1 MRISKFSALTF
12 DCYGTLVDWERG
24 MLSALTPWHE
34 RSGLE
39 MDENILLAS
48 YGRHETAIQ
57 QEQPGLPYNTVVANV
72 LGRIADEFGIPAQ
85 QNEMQVFGNSVGL
98 WPSFADSRDAL
109 AYLGQHFKLVAIT
122 NVDNASFARTHQS
135 LGDPFHVIVTAEDVG
150 SYKPALENFH
160 FAFERLS
167 ELEIAR
173 DEILHVAQSLYHDI
187 APAQALGLANVWVDR
202 QTGRGKGMT
211 PTTDVRP
218 DLRVASLEELV
229 AVHRAEH

>member
-12 DCYGTLVDWERG
+12 DCYGTLIDWERG
-24 MLSALTPWHE
+24 MLSALTPWYE
-34 RSGLE
+34 RSKLDV
-39 MDENILLAS
+39 DENILLAS

-57 QEQPGLPYNTVVANV
+57 QEQPGLPYNTVVGTV

-85 QNEMQVFGNSVGL
+85 QNEMQDFGDSVGL

-150 SYKPALENFH
+150 SYKPALENFQ

-211 PTTDVRP
+211 PTTDVQP
-218 DLRVASLEELV
+218 DLRVTSLEEFV
-229 AVHRAEH
+229 AIHRAEH

>member
-1 MRISKFSALTF
+1 
-12 DCYGTLVDWERG
+12 
-24 MLSALTPWHE
+24 LTPWYE
-34 RSGLE
+34 RSKLDV
-39 MDENILLAS
+39 DENILLAS

-57 QEQPGLPYNTVVANV
+57 QEQPGLPYNTVVGTV

-85 QNEMQVFGNSVGL
+85 KNEMQDFGDSVGL

-187 APAQALGLANVWVDR
+187 APAKALGLANVWVDR

>member
-12 DCYGTLVDWERG
+12 DCYGTLIDWERG

-98 WPSFADSRDAL
+98 WPSFADSRDAPRRHAWCRNDRRSL
-109 AYLGQHFKLVAIT
+109 FSPSQHRCADHLGGESRLEYFVTLV
-122 NVDNASFARTHQS
+122 
-135 LGDPFHVIVTAEDVG
+135 G
-150 SYKPALENFH
+150 
-160 FAFERLS
+160 
-167 ELEIAR
+167 
-173 DEILHVAQSLYHDI
+173 
-187 APAQALGLANVWVDR
+187 
-202 QTGRGKGMT
+202 
-211 PTTDVRP
+211 
-218 DLRVASLEELV
+218 
-229 AVHRAEH
+229 